1 MVRGQVFQEPL
12 PPSPERRR
20 SKIED
25 DLSEPPRQLRRGAS
39 PGFMRWILEELAG
52 RDDTVKIESISTHDL
67 AMGAEWSKTLHMK
80 KGYGYG
86 PPTTQ
91 ACIRA
96 LTMEAKTLTSYAGK
110 GEDAGQGT
118 SVYEFV
124 AAASG
129 LTWRNAGRDQPQ
141 GGVELSKLSSERL
154 SDALQVQGTTNIGW
168 TTNFTNDEWRVIV
181 EGSEII
187 VHGNNFVKS
196 GEWYYL
202 PEISWKHAAAQPLRD
217 KLAAKFGHDWQ
228 TQCFGTATHFV
239 SHAWTCSFAG
249 LIEAI
254 EGIEAIKGT
263 PGAFVWC
270 DIITIN
276 QHHAATEERAKDLDS
291 LEEVITHAGKVHLY
305 FEPLVGVKAIE
316 RLWVLFELAKNLD
329 SCGELSLGFS
339 NKAQDQL
346 MGIAQD
352 LAKERET
359 GFGRGSS
366 AEGVQD
372 VEKALYRIKSSRAKA
387 RLIEDETRIT
397 KYIKAHKGGFDAFD
411 KHIRNHL
418 MDVFDATTWALKCKD
433 CETKARDRRHTLK
446 PLPLTVALVVATTT
460 RHLLSPI
467 GPCRRASL
475 SCSRMRCR
483 S

>member
-1 MVRGQVFQEPL
+1 MAPRETQELLPL
-12 PPSPERRR
+12 SPERRR
-20 SKIED
+20 SKIEEN
-25 DLSEPPRQLRRGAS
+25 LSAPPRQLRRGAS
-39 PGFMRWILEELAG
+39 PAFMRWILEELAG
-52 RDDTVKIESISTHDL
+52 RDAKVNIESISTHDL

-276 QHHAATEERAKDLDS
+276 QHHAATEERAEDLDS
-291 LEEVITHAGKVHLY
+291 LEDVITHAGKVHLY

-359 GFGRGSS
+359 GFGRGGS
-366 AEGVQD
+366 AEGFQD